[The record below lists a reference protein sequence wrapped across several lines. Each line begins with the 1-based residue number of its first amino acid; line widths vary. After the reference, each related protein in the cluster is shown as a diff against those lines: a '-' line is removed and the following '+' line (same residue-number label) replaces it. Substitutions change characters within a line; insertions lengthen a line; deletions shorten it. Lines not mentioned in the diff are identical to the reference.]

1 MAIAYGLGDRPRY
14 PKLSPLTPTHRAT
27 VTDSPAAPLAL
38 DATAQEFAAIDL
50 EQVDIAAAIEHALLH
65 PAATEEHLELWCG
78 QAERYR
84 FATVC
89 VMPWQVQRAASMMQ
103 GRSPQVCAVIGFPSG
118 ATTSAAKIFEAQE
131 AVQNGAQELDVMIN
145 LGKLKMGQADA
156 IYRELGE
163 ICETGAAVKLI
174 LEMNLL
180 TDDEIKLA
188 VEIALDAGAAY
199 VKTHTGWQGGVTLEQ
214 VQLLKGLTRDRI
226 GIKAAGGI
234 HTPYQAAALILAGAT
249 RLGTSRGPD
258 FVGQRSQLSVE
269 TPTADA
275 PATDVS

>member
-1 MAIAYGLGDRPRY
+1 M
-14 PKLSPLTPTHRAT
+14 
-27 VTDSPAAPLAL
+27 TDTPAADRSPSDDVAR
-38 DATAQEFAAIDL
+38 EFADEFAKEFADIDL
-50 EQVDIAAAIEHALLH
+50 EQVDIASTIEHALLH

-78 QAERYR
+78 QAERYG

-89 VMPWQVQRAASMMQ
+89 VMPWQVQRAASILQ

-118 ATTSAAKIFEAQE
+118 ATTAAAKIFEAQE
-131 AVQNGAQELDVMIN
+131 AIQNGAQELDVMMN

-163 ICETGAAVKLI
+163 ICEAAGPGVKLI

-180 TDDEIKLA
+180 TPEEIKLA
-188 VEIALDAGAAY
+188 VEIALDAGATY

-214 VQLLKGLTRDRI
+214 VKMLKELGGDRI

-249 RLGTSRGPD
+249 RLGTSRGPN
-258 FVGQRSQLSVE
+258 FVGQRSQLTVE
-269 TPTADA
+269 PPPESSTPSDET
-275 PATDVS
+275 